1 MNAAVAAR
9 ALTDPQL
16 RITPGVDVGRPIRA
30 AVLTNPSGGYNKR
43 RDHLAQARLAAA
55 DAVHIEVSAP
65 EDILQAVRRLDAE
78 GVELLIVNG
87 GDGTIQMVL
96 TALYAEPRLEP
107 APLLALVPGGTS
119 NTIPGDV
126 GAWNRP
132 ADGIRAAL
140 DAAQRGRIDGSLIQ
154 RPVLRIESSL
164 WEQPQCAMQFAA
176 GAIYNAVKF
185 AKREVE
191 GRGAHGQTGPV
202 VTLAWFVAL
211 IVTGRAGEIFP
222 PMLLRG
228 TIDGRPL
235 YGGPHLG
242 ILIST
247 LDHLFLGIRPF
258 WGSGPGR
265 LRYSALGYRPRRLGL
280 ALIPALRGRRGHFV
294 TTENG
299 YTSYNGDLIDIEIDG
314 GFMLDGELFD
324 AAPGT
329 RVCITAPATASF
341 VRLTKG

>member
-1 MNAAVAAR
+1 MNLAVAA
-9 ALTDPQL
+9 APLADAQL
-16 RITPGVDVGRPIRA
+16 RVTPGVEVGRPIRA
-30 AVLTNPSGGYNKR
+30 AVLTNPEGGYNKR

-55 DAVHIEVSAP
+55 DAVHIEASAP
-65 EDILQAVRRLDAE
+65 DDILQAVRRLDAE

-87 GDGTIQMVL
+87 GDGTVQMVL

-126 GAWNRP
+126 GVGKQP
-132 ADGIRAAL
+132 IDGIRAAL
-140 DAAQRGRIDGSLIQ
+140 AAARRGRIDGTLVQ
-154 RPVLRIESSL
+154 RQVLRIESSL
-164 WEQPQCAMQFAA
+164 WERPQCAMQFSA

-211 IVTGRAGEIFP
+211 LATGRFREIFA

-228 TIDGRPL
+228 TIDGAPL

-242 ILIST
+242 ILVST

-258 WGSGPGR
+258 WGQGPGC
-265 LRYSALGYRPRRLGL
+265 LRYSAIGYRPRRLWL
-280 ALIPALRGRRGHFV
+280 ALLPALRGRRGRFV

-299 YTSYNGDLIDIEIDG
+299 YTSYNGDRIDIEIDA

-324 AAPGT
+324 ALPGT
-329 RVCITAPATASF
+329 RVCVTASTTGGF
-341 VRLTKG
+341 LRLTP